1 MTPNELLFIDFYESD
16 FVATVVVSM
25 ANMEGEEAFDSSLLG
40 QAETVVQERVCD
52 DELIFIK
59 G

>member
-1 MTPNELLFIDFYESD
+1 M
-16 FVATVVVSM
+16 VVSM